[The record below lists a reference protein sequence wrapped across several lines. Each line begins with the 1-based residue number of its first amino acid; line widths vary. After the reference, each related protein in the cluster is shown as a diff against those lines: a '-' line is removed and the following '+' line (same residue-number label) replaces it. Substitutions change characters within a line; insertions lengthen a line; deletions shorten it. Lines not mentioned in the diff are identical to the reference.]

1 MADNL
6 LSTFLPDKAATGF
19 FPQMRPRRRSQD
31 REGSANVPIDVLRG
45 RLAGMLGTPTDLAN
59 MLQSPMPTEMFGDTN
74 YELAQQLPYGS
85 EYFLKNLPLA
95 PTSRVGEVAGKAG
108 SFVPLNP
115 MPAARAA
122 AAGARMAGQG
132 VMAAGQAG
140 ERFAERVVPQIMERG
155 GLGAEM
161 LQGMSRGT
169 VSPLDVYHGSPHR
182 FPPTATNPLGEF
194 DASKIGTG
202 EGAQAYGHG
211 LYLAESP
218 AVSQGY
224 ADQISAAKGQKWE
237 LDGVKISKPGDAGS
251 RWSLAGI
258 DWLNRSGFDKARAI
272 ENIKADWAISGYST
286 KGKDFKELKQWID
299 DVDVS
304 KITKD
309 QSLYKVDLPDE
320 QIAKMLDWDKPLS
333 EQGENIRLLF
343 PKMGTPASKALRKEA
358 EGQKIIADSL
368 YASGDKE
375 GAMAAMQKRSLLEA
389 RRQAG
394 LLGETQGQDAYK
406 ALMTA
411 IGENPIQLTST
422 QGSFGTPAIAQHLRE
437 LGIPG
442 IKYLDATSR
451 DAGKGTRNFVVF
463 PGEEKSLTILER
475 NGQPGQNSLNS
486 FIR

>member
-1 MADNL
+1 MADNP
-6 LSTFLPDKAATGF
+6 LSTFLPDRAATGF
-19 FPQMRPRRRSQD
+19 FPQMKPRRRFQD
-31 REGSANVPIDVLRG
+31 REGSANVPLDVMRG

-59 MLQSPMPTEMFGDTN
+59 IFRSPMPTEMFGETN
-74 YELAQQLPYGS
+74 YEPAQQLPYGS

-95 PTSRVGEVAGKAG
+95 PTSRVGEVAGQAG

-122 AAGARMAGQG
+122 AAGVKALGPTAGRMAEQYLT
-132 VMAAGQAG
+132 
-140 ERFAERVVPQIMERG
+140 RTG
-155 GLGAEM
+155 GIL
-161 LQGMSRGT
+161 
-169 VSPLDVYHGSPHR
+169 PLDVYHGTPHR
-182 FPPTATNPLGEF
+182 FQPTATNPLGEF
-194 DASKIGTG
+194 DASTIGTG

-211 LYLAESP
+211 LYFAENPTIATGYKETLARQQKDRLTIDGKMVDPDSVLGRSAEDLSRIGLP
-218 AVSQGY
+218 ATL
-224 ADQISAAKGQKWE
+224 QK
-237 LDGVKISKPGDAGS
+237 
-251 RWSLAGI
+251 I
-258 DWLNRSGFDKARAI
+258 DD
-272 ENIKADWAISGYST
+272 NIKFNSKYAPDMADMWRGVRAQVEKLDPSRVAL
-286 KGKDFKELKQWID
+286 KEG
-299 DVDVS
+299 
-304 KITKD
+304 
-309 QSLYKVDLPDE
+309 SLYKVDLPDE

-333 EQGENIRLLF
+333 QQGENIRLLF
-343 PKMGTPASKALRKEA
+343 PEMGTPASKALKKEA
-358 EGQKIIADSL
+358 EGQKVIADSL

-451 DAGKGTRNFVVF
+451 NGGKSTRNFVTF

-475 NGQPGQNSLNS
+475 NGQPGQNSLKS
-486 FIR
+486 FIK